1 MAKFEEPFEDVQ
13 ELFDEKI
20 VAASLDQYV
29 NIVVVV
35 NNTAKDVYKVVK
47 ANDLSK
53 HLTSYDVVI
62 VLNQV
67 IFEQLTDVQKHI
79 LVEESLASIHFDTEK
94 DKLVITKPDVV
105 AYSGILSKYTF
116 ETWTVLHESIKSLY
130 AAEKSGE

>member
-53 HLTSYDVVI
+53 HLTSYDIVI
-62 VLNQV
+62 ILNQN

-79 LVEESLASIHFDTEK
+79 IVEESLASIHFDNEK
-94 DKLVITKPDVV
+94 DKLIITKPDVV
-105 AYSGILSKYTF
+105 AFSGILSKYTF
-116 ETWTVLHESIKSLY
+116 DTWIVLHETIKSLY
-130 AAEKSGE
+130 TAEKNSQ

>member
-62 VLNQV
+62 VLNQN

>member
-20 VAASLDQYV
+20 IAASLDQYV

-35 NNTAKDVYKVVK
+35 NNTAKDVYKVIK

-79 LVEESLASIHFDTEK
+79 LVEESLASIHFDGEK
-94 DKLVITKPDVV
+94 DKLIITKPDVV
-105 AYSGILSKYTF
+105 AFSGILSKYTF

-130 AAEKSGE
+130 GAEKIQ